1 MADIS
6 GADISGA
13 AFDPQGLGR
22 LRQAAREDSP
32 DALREAARQFE
43 ALFIHTMLKNMRET
57 GFGDGLFDN
66 DQTKMYQGMF
76 DQQIA
81 GNMAANGGIGLAE
94 VLVRQLGG
102 DRPAVTDA
110 DQGAQAAQ
118 GTRAYAAAAR
128 MTNED

>member
-1 MADIS
+1 MAEIT
-6 GADISGA
+6 GA
-13 AFDPQGLGR
+13 AFDPQGLDR
-22 LRQAAREDSP
+22 LRQAAREESP

-102 DRPAVTDA
+102 ERPAGGDA
-110 DQGAQAAQ
+110 GQGVQATQAASQ
-118 GTRAYAAAAR
+118 AYASAAR
-128 MTNED
+128 MSNED